1 ARPAAAGW
9 GGTVPRTPPPPSQV
23 EYRDGTRGTVLL
35 LNGHLQDFTFAAR
48 LRSEARVASCL
59 FVQPG
64 LPGLKAF
71 DCLAS
76 VLERFFESGQPPA
89 PIERTLLTSGVLEM
103 AMESHA
109 RRGIRVEP
117 SFAIAYRIS
126 DESFFCRSCVPA

>member
-1 ARPAAAGW
+1 GRGGWDWARGAVGGGERGGVGDGGCSAGRVAVGNRPRPPATAFL
-9 GGTVPRTPPPPSQV
+9 V

-35 LNGHLQDFTFAAR
+35 LNGHVQDFTFAAR
-48 LRSEARVASCL
+48 LRGESRPASCL

-103 AMESHA
+103 AMES
-109 RRGIRVEP
+109 
-117 SFAIAYRIS
+117 
-126 DESFFCRSCVPA
+126 